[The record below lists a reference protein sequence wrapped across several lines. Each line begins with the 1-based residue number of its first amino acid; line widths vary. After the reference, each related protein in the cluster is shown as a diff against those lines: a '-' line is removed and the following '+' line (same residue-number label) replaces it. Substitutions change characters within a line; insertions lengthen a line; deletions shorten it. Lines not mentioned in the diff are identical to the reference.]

1 MISTKN
7 IDSIPYRIE
16 FIKELVGGGEIE
28 PMIEYDHCETEKM
41 IIHKNHDKNIPCTDI
56 RCMLNKKTYN
66 FQKIITQIGGKLL
79 YIKSGTT
86 GHTFKGIYN
95 NSNKSINYAVK
106 IVAYP
111 KKEKYGNPFYS
122 KRPENA
128 ELLLIKLLS
137 YFVINKQTPH
147 IVLPIGTFNTTMEPF
162 LGLAKNGIIQNKKY
176 DLFVKKVKDGEY
188 YDEVSVLIS
197 EWANGGDLLD
207 YIKKNYKT
215 MKSLDWKIIFFQILA
230 ALAVIQKKYDTFRH
244 NDLKANNILVQLIGR
259 TNSSNNKFKYDIND
273 QEYIIPNIGLQ
284 IKIWDFD
291 FATIPGLVDNAKVE
305 AEWTNRINVKPKKN
319 RYYDIH
325 YFFNTLTANGFF
337 PEFLKSSHIP
347 KSAKEFIKRVI
358 PDKYATGKYVTDRG
372 RIKINKEYTTPDKLL
387 KTDTY
392 FSKFRINNNIQ
403 QNINYDSSPEK

>member
-1 MISTKN
+1 
-7 IDSIPYRIE
+7 
-16 FIKELVGGGEIE
+16 
-28 PMIEYDHCETEKM
+28 MIEYDHCETEKM

-95 NSNKSINYAVK
+95 NLDKSINYAVK

-147 IVLPIGTFNTTMEPF
+147 IVLPIGTFNTTMDPF

-215 MKSLDWKIIFFQILA
+215 MKSLDWKIIFFQILS

-244 NDLKANNILVQLIGR
+244 NDLKANNILVQLIGK
-259 TNSSNNKFKYDIND
+259 TNSTNNKFKYEI
-273 QEYIIPNIGLQ
+273 
-284 IKIWDFD
+284 
-291 FATIPGLVDNAKVE
+291 
-305 AEWTNRINVKPKKN
+305 
-319 RYYDIH
+319 
-325 YFFNTLTANGFF
+325 
-337 PEFLKSSHIP
+337 
-347 KSAKEFIKRVI
+347 
-358 PDKYATGKYVTDRG
+358 
-372 RIKINKEYTTPDKLL
+372 
-387 KTDTY
+387 
-392 FSKFRINNNIQ
+392 
-403 QNINYDSSPEK
+403 NINIVVLTQILVF